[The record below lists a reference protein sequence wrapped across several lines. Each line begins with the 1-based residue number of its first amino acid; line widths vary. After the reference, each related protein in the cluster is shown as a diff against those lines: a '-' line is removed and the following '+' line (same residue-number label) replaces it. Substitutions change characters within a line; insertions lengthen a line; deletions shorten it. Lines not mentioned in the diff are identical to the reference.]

1 MAGGPSVT
9 DSLSAV
15 LDRADAARTGGRREG
30 TEVVPLGPKAAKT
43 RQHLLITGYQQMV
56 QRGYLATSVE
66 HIHEAAGVSLGT
78 YYQYFR
84 DKSDLM
90 TTLVGESIMDT
101 ASTMFR
107 PLDLR
112 DPEDGIR
119 RVIES
124 FVRGYAGSAEFQRVW
139 EQATHVDE
147 GLAALRRDV
156 SRLLDGALSD
166 AIVEAQ
172 RAGMADPE
180 LEPGP
185 TSRALAAMVD
195 RYCYLTFVVETDEP
209 RTAEQAIETLVRL
222 WTNALGVHAAAG
234 ARKVRTGR
242 RPK

>member
-1 MAGGPSVT
+1 MAGGPSAL
-9 DSLSAV
+9 DSLAAV
-15 LDRADAARTGGRREG
+15 LDRADAARSGGRREG

-43 RQHLLITGYQQMV
+43 RQQLLITGYDQMV
-56 QRGYLATSVE
+56 RRGYLATSVE

-84 DKSDLM
+84 DKVDLM
-90 TTLVGESIMDT
+90 RTLVGEAILDT

-112 DPEDGIR
+112 EPEQGIR
-119 RVIES
+119 AVIES
-124 FVRGYAGSAEFQRVW
+124 FVHGYANTAEFQRVW
-139 EQATHVDE
+139 EEATHIDD

-156 SRLLDGALSD
+156 SRLLDGALSE

-172 RAGMADPE
+172 RAGIADPE

-195 RYCYLTFVVETDEP
+195 RYCYLTFVVETDQP
-209 RTAEQAIETLVRL
+209 RTPEETVETLVRL
-222 WTNALGVHAAAG
+222 WTNALGIRT
-234 ARKVRTGR
+234 RKVRTGR
-242 RPK
+242 RSK